1 MSEDKVTS
9 PHNNFFIQ
17 TFSRREAAESFFQ
30 NYLPSAMVE
39 QIDWKSLQQEN
50 GSFIDA
56 ALGNRETD
64 LLYTVKIGNTEAF
77 IYVLFEHQ
85 STEDAWMPWRMLVY
99 MIRIW
104 EQFRKKN
111 LQATTLPMI
120 LPLVLY
126 QGEREWKA
134 STRFSVLI
142 DFPQGQASI
151 FSSQIPDFE
160 HLLVSLPQLPE
171 IRGNAYVIAALKLM
185 QSIRGRALI
194 HCIPEIETFLESII
208 DERGDTDFILACFRY
223 TLQSETLD
231 KQGLRHTFN
240 TIRNPQ
246 LRNNAMT
253 VADQLRAE
261 GREEG
266 ISQGI
271 SKGIAQGISKGMA
284 QGISKGELIGRIL
297 TLQEI
302 TGHAYIEPKKIAD
315 CSMEQLKE
323 TLKRLE
329 ADFAKQKK

>member
-1 MSEDKVTS
+1 
-9 PHNNFFIQ
+9 
-17 TFSRREAAESFFQ
+17 
-30 NYLPSAMVE
+30 
-39 QIDWKSLQQEN
+39 
-50 GSFIDA
+50 
-56 ALGNRETD
+56 
-64 LLYTVKIGNTEAF
+64 
-77 IYVLFEHQ
+77 
-85 STEDAWMPWRMLVY
+85 
-99 MIRIW
+99 
-104 EQFRKKN
+104 
-111 LQATTLPMI
+111 
-120 LPLVLY
+120 
-126 QGEREWKA
+126 
-134 STRFSVLI
+134 
-142 DFPQGQASI
+142 
-151 FSSQIPDFE
+151 
-160 HLLVSLPQLPE
+160 
-171 IRGNAYVIAALKLM
+171 VIAALKLM

-194 HCIPEIETFLESII
+194 KCIPEIETFLESII
-208 DERGDTDFILACFRY
+208 DDRGDTDFILACFRY

-271 SKGIAQGISKGMA
+271 SKGMA

-302 TGHAYIEPKKIAD
+302 TGHAYIEPQKIAD
-315 CSMEQLKE
+315 CSMDQLKE